1 LTVIHSKYYSRI
13 KRYITS
19 HIGNTPD
26 VEDLAQD
33 VFATLCTGKGRYD
46 GHADVN
52 SYLIGIAKNIIHRYH
67 RRISKIK
74 SSETVFIRSVSAK
87 SSDDEIYQQLYKIFE
102 DVETLLPP
110 KERQAFRLRFVKGF
124 SPKEAAKK
132 TGCSIR
138 TFYKR
143 LERAERALRED
154 LKNKKD

>member
-1 LTVIHSKYYSRI
+1 
-13 KRYITS
+13 
-19 HIGNTPD
+19 
-26 VEDLAQD
+26 
-33 VFATLCTGKGRYD
+33 
-46 GHADVN
+46 
-52 SYLIGIAKNIIHRYH
+52 
-67 RRISKIK
+67 
-74 SSETVFIRSVSAK
+74 
-87 SSDDEIYQQLYKIFE
+87 
-102 DVETLLPP
+102 VETLLPP